1 LLAADVLHTLQPS
14 PLGGIEGQFEMA
26 DGVSTSRSPGGIFYG
41 WFVVL
46 AAFFAFG
53 IVFGTVTY
61 SFTVF
66 VNPIATAFDT
76 TPTKVLLAFT
86 LTNIGTGVFGIFAG
100 RLLTRYGI
108 RTAVML
114 GLGIMAAGF
123 FGLSMVTALWQVY
136 LLYGLV
142 VAFGAII
149 VAPLGASALVTN
161 WFSASRGRALTLATL
176 GTSFGQL
183 VLPRVAASVI
193 DGYDWQTAYQVFA
206 VALIVAMPII
216 YVLVVDRPE
225 DKGLEPY
232 GGAAAATESAGPP
245 VALTSGEILRNRAF
259 WTIGLSYALTVTVYL
274 ALVGVMVPYART
286 FGVTALEASSV
297 IVCMGVFA
305 ILGKILF
312 ATFTD
317 RMGLRNTF
325 WIAIGLN
332 LVACILLV
340 SLPQYAMLFVAAAMV
355 GASAGG
361 VLPLWPGM
369 VAHRFGR
376 SALPRV
382 MGMMSPMVLI
392 VQGFGA
398 PLATALNYRPAFLL
412 FIAMLVA
419 SAIISRGIDK
429 RPLS

>member
-1 LLAADVLHTLQPS
+1 
-14 PLGGIEGQFEMA
+14 MA
-26 DGVSTSRSPGGIFYG
+26 DGAATERKTGGIFYG

-66 VNPIATAFDT
+66 VNPIATAFGT
-76 TPTKVLLAFT
+76 TPTKVLFAFT
-86 LTNIGTGVFGIFAG
+86 LANIGTGVFGIFAG
-100 RLLTRYGI
+100 RLLTRYRI

-114 GLGIMAAGF
+114 GLGVMAAGF
-123 FGLSMVTALWQVY
+123 FGLSMATAMWQVY
-136 LLYGLV
+136 MLYGLV

-183 VLPRVAASVI
+183 VMPRLAASVI
-193 DGYDWQTAYQVFA
+193 DGYDWQTAYRAFA
-206 VALIVAMPII
+206 LALVAAMPII

-225 DKGLEPY
+225 DKGLAPY
-232 GGAAAATESAGPP
+232 GGATAAAASAGPV
-245 VALTSGEILRNRAF
+245 VALTSGEILRQHGF
-259 WTIGLSYALTVTVYL
+259 WTIGISYALTVTVYL

-286 FGVTALEASSV
+286 FGVTALEASNV
-297 IVCMGVFA
+297 VVCMGVFA

-340 SLPQYAMLFVAAAMV
+340 VSPDYRVLFIAAAMV

-369 VAHRFGR
+369 IAHRFGR
-376 SALPRV
+376 AALPRV
-382 MGMMSPMVLI
+382 MGLMSPMVLI

-398 PLATALNYRPAFLL
+398 PLATALDYQPAFML
-412 FIAMLVA
+412 FIGMLIV
-419 SAIISRGIDK
+419 SAGISRNADAE
-429 RPLS
+429 RPT

>member
-1 LLAADVLHTLQPS
+1 MTDSATGERAA
-14 PLGGIEGQFEMA
+14 
-26 DGVSTSRSPGGIFYG
+26 GGIFRG

-46 AAFFAFG
+46 ASFFAFG

-66 VNPIATAFDT
+66 VNPIAAAFGT

-100 RLLTRYGI
+100 RLLTRHGI

-114 GLGIMAAGF
+114 GLAVMAAGY
-123 FGLSMVTALWQVY
+123 FGLSLATALWQVY

-142 VAFGAII
+142 LAFGAII

-161 WFSASRGRALTLATL
+161 WFTASRGRALTLATL

-183 VLPRVAASVI
+183 VLPRLAAAVI
-193 DGYDWQTAYQVFA
+193 EGYGWQSAYRVFA
-206 VALIVAMPII
+206 LALLVAMPMI
-216 YVLVVDRPE
+216 YFLVVDRPE
-225 DKGLEPY
+225 DVGLQPY
-232 GGAAAATESAGPP
+232 GGPTDQGGPAAPAVP
-245 VALTSGEILRNRAF
+245 LTSREVLRNRAF
-259 WTIGLSYALTVTVYL
+259 WTIGASYALCVTVYL
-274 ALVGVMVPYART
+274 ALVGVMVPYAKT
-286 FGVTALEASSV
+286 FGVTALDAANL
-297 IVCMGVFA
+297 IVVMGVFA

-325 WIAIGLN
+325 WIAILLN
-332 LVACILLV
+332 MVGCILLAATRDY
-340 SLPQYAMLFVAAAMV
+340 SLLFIVGALV

-369 VAHRFGR
+369 IAHRFGR
-376 SALPRV
+376 QALPRV
-382 MGMMSPMVLI
+382 MGLMSPMVLI

-398 PLATALNYRPAFLL
+398 PVATALDYRPAFLL

-419 SAIISRGIDK
+419 AAVISRNISK
-429 RPLS
+429 PVAA